1 MQYKRFIIRNYRAI
15 TGPLEINVATNPLI
29 PIIGINECGKTT
41 ILNAIFAFDKYADAL
56 NDGRQLED
64 THNLYGTA
72 PTTPIVSAEI
82 SLQTKDFVRALDNV
96 ANENVGIAA
105 EVEKYRRKRNQFPH
119 TLQIDRN
126 LTTKR
131 YGLPIKGFRDPELN
145 HLLATQLIQQL
156 PYILYFDDFRDS
168 IEETIDIVGD
178 EDSAEGWLSILQQLF
193 KKTDPHFSVFDL
205 AGLEERRRKSVLA
218 QVRRELNR
226 TLTKEWQN
234 FRLDDSDAL
243 EIAIEFKEEGQTT
256 GSQGGL
262 KLEIIET
269 NTRGEER
276 YFFIRDRSKGFFWFF
291 NFVMK
296 LEFNPKIIDDK
307 SATIYLLDE
316 PGSYLHASAQ
326 SRLCRKLRQLS
337 KDNRV
342 IYCTHSHYL
351 LDPEVIPISTIRVA
365 EKSGTG
371 AIQLIPIQ
379 DYQETTTERR
389 LAFQPVFDALRV
401 KPIMLDWNAQCTI
414 ITEGIYDYYA
424 MQLFRQNRKINIV
437 PSVGADSIRFYISL
451 CIAAHVPY
459 RAIWDNDE
467 TGRRELKRASE
478 LFGDGEAKGRFFLL
492 PSESGNNRI
501 LQNLFDGED
510 LRMIREALQIP
521 DASFEKTIATLH
533 FATEKADLMARLSA
547 KTRDNFAE
555 LYETLRVGVAGS

>member
-1 MQYKRFIIRNYRAI
+1 MQYRKFTIRNYRAI
-15 TGPLEINVATNPLI
+15 TGPLEINVANHPLT

-41 ILNAIFAFDKYADAL
+41 ILNAILAFDTYADGL
-56 NDGRQLED
+56 NEGRQLQD

-82 SLQTKDFVRALDNV
+82 ELRTKDFVDALDKV
-96 ANENVGIAA
+96 ASENVGVAA
-105 EVEKYRRKRNQFPH
+105 NVEKYRRKRNQFPRV
-119 TLQIDRN
+119 LQVDRN
-126 LTTKR
+126 LTTKQ
-131 YGLPIKGFRDPELN
+131 YGLVAHGFRDSELN
-145 HLLATQLIQQL
+145 NLIATKLVEKL

-168 IEETIDIVGD
+168 IEETVDIVGD

-193 KKTDPHFSVFDL
+193 KKTDPNFSVFDL

-218 QVRRELNR
+218 QVRKELNR

-243 EIAIEFKEEGQTT
+243 EIAIEFKPEGETT
-256 GSQGGL
+256 GSTGGL

-269 NTRGEER
+269 NDRGEER

-326 SRLCRKLRQLS
+326 SRLCRKLLQLS

-365 EKSGTG
+365 EKSGAG

-379 DYQETTTERR
+379 DYRETTTERR

-424 MQLFRQNRKINIV
+424 MQLFRGNRKINIV

-467 TGRRELKRASE
+467 VGRRELERATE
-478 LFGDGEAKGRFFLL
+478 IFGEQQAKGRFFLL
-492 PSESGNNRI
+492 PSESEKNRI
-501 LQNLFDGED
+501 LQNLLDGED
-510 LRMIREALQIP
+510 LRMIRQALQIP
-521 DASFEKTIATLH
+521 DASFEKTVAALY
-533 FATEKADLMARLSA
+533 FAAEKADLMARLSS
-547 KTRDNFAE
+547 KTRQNFSE
-555 LYETLRVGVAGS
+555 LYETLRLDVAGS